1 MVGREELQAKEAGAF
16 TGSGALLLTA
26 ETVHKEPW
34 CSTPREDGVRRRTTG
49 DRHLPPLVGSGDMLW
64 SLLPRYSAEKGG
76 AKSYAVGA
84 AASSLGGS
92 CRVKGS
98 DQYGVASR
106 ALCWVAYFSHVK

>member
-34 CSTPREDGVRRRTTG
+34 CSTPREDGVRRRTTE
-49 DRHLPPLVGSGDMLW
+49 DRHLSPPCRFGRHVMVIVASFFGW
-64 SLLPRYSAEKGG
+64 KGG
-76 AKSYAVGA
+76 AKSYAVSA

-92 CRVKGS
+92 CRAK
-98 DQYGVASR
+98 A
-106 ALCWVAYFSHVK
+106 